1 MTDRG
6 PFLSSPFVARA
17 ARWGLLAWSI
27 IGIVLLIVGA
37 FWYVLRPI
45 RVIFPP
51 IVVAL
56 IVVYLLA
63 PAVARLERRGV
74 RRGWGTLLVYV
85 LFFLALALVLAVLIP
100 VTSHQVADFSKG
112 IPDLLARTQQ
122 GIEDLAARLGIKV
135 DVAGLIQA
143 FEPGKGKASIFLSHL
158 TSFTSGVVRAAVV
171 LLLGPLIAFYLLVDL
186 PKIRRG
192 AVALIPAGRRAEYT
206 VLGERVAVTLG
217 GFFRG
222 QLLVAVLV
230 GLFCMFGF
238 WLVGLPYFA
247 VLGVLTALLVLVPL
261 IGTTIAAIPT
271 LFVALSTSGYTGGV
285 FHMRGGWPLALASV
299 VVLVLAQELDTRVL
313 GPRLQE
319 RSTRLHPVTV
329 LLSLLIGGA
338 LLGVWGMLLAVPSV
352 AAAKVVLLHVWDTR
366 AQWPPPRA
374 ADGSARPAGETASTA
389 RSAEGAVEAAGSPP
403 LSEGEDG
410 VGEAEPVRTGE
421 QVDVRR

>member
-17 ARWGLLAWSI
+17 ARWGLLAWSV
-27 IGIVLLIVGA
+27 IGVVLLVVGA

-63 PAVARLERRGV
+63 PPVAALERRGV
-74 RRGWGTLLVYV
+74 KRVWGTLLVYV
-85 LFFLALALVLAVLIP
+85 LFFAGLTLGLIFLIP
-100 VTSHQVADFSKG
+100 VLSHQVAGFSKG
-112 IPDLLARTQQ
+112 IPGLLARSQR
-122 GIEDLAARLGIKV
+122 GIEHLASRLGIKV

-143 FEPGKGKASIFLSHL
+143 FQPGKGSASIFLSRL

-192 AVALIPAGRRAEYT
+192 AVALLPTRRRAET
-206 VLGERVAVTLG
+206 VAMGERVAETLG

-222 QLLVAVLV
+222 QLVVAVLV
-230 GLFCMFGF
+230 GLFSMFGF
-238 WLVGLPYFA
+238 WLIGLPYFA
-247 VLGVLTALLVLVPL
+247 VLGVLTALLALVPL
-261 IGTTIAAIPT
+261 IGTTIAAIPV
-271 LFVALSTSGYTGGV
+271 LFVAMTTSGRTGGL
-285 FHMRGGWPLALASV
+285 FHLRGGWPLAVACV
-299 VVLVLAQELDTRVL
+299 IVLVLAQELDTRIL

-319 RSTRLHPVTV
+319 RSARMHPVTV
-329 LLSLLIGGA
+329 LLSLLVGGT
-338 LLGVWGMLLAVPSV
+338 LLGVWGMLLAVPIV
-352 AAAKVVLLHVWDTR
+352 AAAKVMLLHVWDTR
-366 AQWPPPRA
+366 AQWPPPRPA
-374 ADGSARPAGETASTA
+374 EPTAPRPASG
-389 RSAEGAVEAAGSPP
+389 PD
-403 LSEGEDG
+403 EGEHG
-410 VGEAEPVRTGE
+410 VGEAQPVRAGD